1 MTAPLKPLGP
11 YKVAIRDLPATRT
24 VVIDAAFVQD
34 TVKGM
39 TLRDLLEGE
48 GVSDDGATMELEM
61 SEDGENVFARGTIEG
76 TVTVACS
83 RCVKPAHLQI
93 DDPLMVTFIPAAKM
107 PKEKDE
113 SPEPAE
119 DGVELEENDL
129 DVFPYDGEI
138 VDLEPLIREQFVLA
152 IPYAPLCREDCA
164 GLCAQCGTDKNL
176 APCNCEKP
184 IDPRFAGLQALKLPS

>member
-11 YKVAIRDLPATRT
+11 YKVAVHDFPATRT
-24 VVIDAAFVQD
+24 IAIDAAFVAD
-34 TVKGM
+34 TVKGL
-39 TLRDLLEGE
+39 TLREVLEGE
-48 GVSDDGATMELEM
+48 GVEGDGATIELEL
-61 SEDGENVFARGTIEG
+61 SEDGENVFARGTING

-83 RCVKPAHLQI
+83 RCVKPAHLVI
-93 DDPLMVTFIPAAKM
+93 DDPLMVTFLPAAKM

-113 SPEPAE
+113 TDEPAE

-129 DVFPYDGEI
+129 DVFPYDKEV

-176 APCNCEKP
+176 APCTCEKP